1 MFGMKYT
8 VLVSLALILFSAC
21 LGISTALVQTVSS
34 SPNSGYSFLSTVSD
48 GVDKSSAEGILT
60 NQTARENSK
69 DRIFHEV
76 TGRNSKRGGV
86 LKKIALP
93 LLLLFGLK
101 TGIAVPLVFGT
112 VALAAFKGLWS
123 GLTALVVTAALALRG
138 LLPPPRIVQLP
149 PPPPPHHAH
158 ITDYYTDYRRADD
171 LSRVDDYRYGWK

>member
-34 SPNSGYSFLSTVSD
+34 SPNSGYSFLST
-48 GVDKSSAEGILT
+48 
-60 NQTARENSK
+60 
-69 DRIFHEV
+69 V

>member
-1 MFGMKYT
+1 MKFT
-8 VLVSLALILFSAC
+8 VLISIALLLFSAY
-21 LGISTALVQTVSS
+21 LGISTALV
-34 SPNSGYSFLSTVSD
+34 PELSGRDPPLSALLLTAVSD
-48 GVDKSSAEGILT
+48 GVNKSMENGSLANEI
-60 NQTARENSK
+60 ARENSK
-69 DRIFHEV
+69 DSIFDEE
-76 TGRNSKRGGV
+76 GRNSKRGGV
-86 LKKIALP
+86 LRKIALP

-158 ITDYYTDYRRADD
+158 ITDYYTDYRRADA
-171 LSRVDDYRYGWK
+171 LSRGDDYRYGW